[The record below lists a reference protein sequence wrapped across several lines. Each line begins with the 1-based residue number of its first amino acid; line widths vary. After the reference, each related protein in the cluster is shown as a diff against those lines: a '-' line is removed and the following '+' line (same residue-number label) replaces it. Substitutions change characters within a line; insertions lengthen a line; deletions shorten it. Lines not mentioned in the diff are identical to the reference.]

1 MNSKKITTF
10 SKLVSSVFYIGYFPL
25 RGGGSWA
32 ALFCLIYF
40 ILLRYLLVDFFDL
53 SENLFLIIN
62 LIILIINLPLG
73 IFTINRSISKDDPD
87 PHHVVFDEWV
97 GMYIPIVILEYNLFA
112 FILAFFIF
120 RFFDIFK
127 PYPINKF
134 EYLPKAYGVLG
145 DDIVAGVFTLIFV
158 LIIESFIELPVI

>member
-40 ILLRYLLVDFFDL
+40 ILLRYLLVDFFDF

-62 LIILIINLPLG
+62 LIILILYLPLG
-73 IFTINRSISKDDPD
+73 MITINRSISN
-87 PHHVVFDEWV
+87 VVFDEWV

-134 EYLPKAYGVLG
+134 EDLPKAYGVLG

-158 LIIESFIELPVI
+158 VIIESFIELPVI